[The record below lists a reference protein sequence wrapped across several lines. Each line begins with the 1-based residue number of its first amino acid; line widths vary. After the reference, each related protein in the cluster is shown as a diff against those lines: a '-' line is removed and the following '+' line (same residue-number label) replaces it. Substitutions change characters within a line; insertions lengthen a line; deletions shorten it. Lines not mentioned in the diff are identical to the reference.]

1 LTLSEFYKDINGLPM
16 TVLFTPEDLVRYLY
30 NETSPET
37 TAAIE
42 AALQEDWTLR
52 EKFEVLKASSQT
64 LDKALESPRTEVI
77 LNVLNYAREAAT
89 QPV

>member
-1 LTLSEFYKDINGLPM
+1 M

-30 NETSPET
+30 NETSPEI

-42 AALQEDWTLR
+42 AALMEDWTLR
-52 EKFEVLKASSQT
+52 EKFEVLKSSAQT

-77 LNVLNYAREAAT
+77 LNVLNYARETAT
-89 QPV
+89 QPA

>member
-1 LTLSEFYKDINGLPM
+1 M

-89 QPV
+89 QPVEASNVLLLSKLI